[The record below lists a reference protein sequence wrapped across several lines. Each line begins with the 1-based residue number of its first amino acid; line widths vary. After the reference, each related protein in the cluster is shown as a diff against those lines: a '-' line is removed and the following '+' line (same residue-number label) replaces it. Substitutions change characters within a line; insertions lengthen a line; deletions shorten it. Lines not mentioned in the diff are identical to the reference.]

1 MPIISSPYS
10 AKGLFKNGHF
20 STIYSAKLRP
30 IPKVIQERERLELSD
45 GDFVDI
51 DWSFS
56 EQKST
61 NVAIL
66 LHGLEGN
73 AQRVIAAADEARRLL
88 GADLVLFPELML
100 TGYPPEDL
108 LLRPS
113 LNSRVDAALADIG
126 AAISVSSCNEK
137 NGIGSNP

>member
-73 AQRVIAAADEARRLL
+73 AQRVYIRGQAKMLAENGWDVAATSQSKLHGLYQFQHHSIYE
-88 GADLVLFPELML
+88 GH
-100 TGYPPEDL
+100 
-108 LLRPS
+108 
-113 LNSRVDAALADIG
+113 
-126 AAISVSSCNEK
+126 
-137 NGIGSNP
+137 